1 VTALDEIVAETPR
14 LRLRRLRLGDIDDV
28 AAMVA
33 DPEQMRFY
41 PQTKPRDEVAEWL
54 AWNLGLYADHG
65 FGTWYLESRS
75 DAAFAGY
82 CGLRPRVFDGSDE
95 VEVAWHVK
103 RTLWNQGVATEAA
116 RTAMRL
122 GFDRFGLPSLVA
134 IIHPDNHPSRRVA
147 QKLGMAAERPLVVDG
162 EPTFV
167 YRAAETAS
175 APLARQRGV
184 DERKRAHFGGEH
196 TRTSPAQ
203 ELRPRRQ

>member
-41 PQTKPRDEVAEWL
+41 PQTKPRDEVVEWL
-54 AWNLGLYADHG
+54 AWNLGLYAEHG

-103 RTLWNQGVATEAA
+103 RTLWNRGVATEAA
-116 RTAMRL
+116 RAAMEL
-122 GFDRFGLPSLVA
+122 GFDRFALRSLVA
-134 IIHPDNHPSRRVA
+134 IIHPDNGSSRRVA
-147 QKLGMAAERPLVVDG
+147 EKLAMTEERALVVDG
-162 EPTFV
+162 EPTV
-167 YRAAETAS
+167 LYRRSEAA
-175 APLARQRGV
+175 R
-184 DERKRAHFGGEH
+184 
-196 TRTSPAQ
+196 
-203 ELRPRRQ
+203 